1 VAKTYSAKQKKLR
14 VKIIG
19 AEEIVKRLKNMES
32 AAADVLMSAT
42 KAGGKIALDDAKQNC
57 PVNKGALKNSLKL
70 EEGKATQTKADVKVN
85 YYKSIKYGAFVE
97 LGTKKNSAN
106 PFLRNAVD
114 KNLDKIN
121 EKITESIADAV
132 GKKM

>member
-1 VAKTYSAKQKKLR
+1 MAKTYSAKQKKLR

-19 AEEIVKRLKNMES
+19 AEEIIKHLKNMES
-32 AAADVLMSAT
+32 AAADVLMSAA
-42 KAGGKIALDDAKQNC
+42 KAGGNIALDDAKQNC
-57 PVNKGALKNSLKL
+57 PVATGALKNSLKL

-85 YYKSIKYGAFVE
+85 YDKIIKYGAFVE
-97 LGTKKNSAN
+97 LGTTKNPAN

-121 EKITESIADAV
+121 EKVIEKICDAV